1 VPVTDPNRR
10 DRELVNRILGGDE
23 SAFDFFVDEYYP
35 RLYRFAFRRMG
46 SDPELT
52 QDVVQGTFEKVIQK
66 LDYYRGEA
74 ALFSWM
80 CSFCRYEIA
89 AHFRRWGRTPP
100 PVELT
105 EDSPE
110 VRAALETMAQLEDD
124 PSEILERKELGRLV
138 RVVLDH
144 LPVHYGNALEWKY
157 IHGQSVRAI
166 AQRLSTSPKAAESLL
181 TRARQA
187 FRDGFATALEARHHE
202 R

>member
-1 VPVTDPNRR
+1 MLR
-10 DRELVNRILGGDE
+10 GDE
-23 SAFDFFVDEYYP
+23 SAFDYFVDEYYP
-35 RLYRFAFRRMG
+35 RLYRFAYQRMA
-46 SDPELT
+46 SDPDIT

-100 PVELT
+100 DVQLS
-105 EDSPE
+105 EDAPE
-110 VRAALETMAQLEDD
+110 VRAALESLAQLEDG
-124 PSEILERKELGRLV
+124 PAESYERKEIGRLV
-138 RVVLDH
+138 RVALDH

-157 IHGQSVRAI
+157 IQGLSVRAI
-166 AQRLSTSPKAAESLL
+166 AERLDTSPKAAESLL

-187 FRDGFATALEARHHE
+187 FRDGFASVVGGSTS
-202 R
+202 